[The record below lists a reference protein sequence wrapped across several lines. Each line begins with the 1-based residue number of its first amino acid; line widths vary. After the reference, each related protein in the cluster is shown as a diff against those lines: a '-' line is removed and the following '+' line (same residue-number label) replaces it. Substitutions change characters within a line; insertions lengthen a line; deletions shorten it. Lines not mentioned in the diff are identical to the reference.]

1 MNKLILL
8 QPCSV
13 FQATV
18 EAETLR
24 EALQLKPAWLRPITR
39 FPHLWIF
46 RGEKWG
52 DESLLET
59 SWFGASL
66 SGTESHYDHISI
78 EMILQYLN
86 DKHTKMRQA
95 SHETCDI
102 PR

>member
-18 EAETLR
+18 EAESLR
-24 EALQLKPAWLRPITR
+24 EALQLKPAWLQPIER

-59 SWFGASL
+59 AQFDSSL
-66 SGTESHYDHISI
+66 SDTANHFDHISI

-86 DKHTKMRQA
+86 DKHARMIHL
-95 SHETCDI
+95 SPETCDI